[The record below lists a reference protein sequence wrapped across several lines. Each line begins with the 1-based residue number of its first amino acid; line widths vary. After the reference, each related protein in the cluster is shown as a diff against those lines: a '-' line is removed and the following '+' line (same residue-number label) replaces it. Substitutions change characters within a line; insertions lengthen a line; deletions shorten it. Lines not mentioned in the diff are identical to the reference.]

1 MKISTKGRYAL
12 RMMVDLAEHQ
22 NGEYISLKDIA
33 QRQEVSKKY
42 LEQIVPILNK
52 SGFLKTNRGYQGGY
66 MLSKPPRQYTV
77 GDILRLTEGD
87 LAPVPCAAQDPA
99 DCPRSEDCV
108 TLPVFRSFP
117 HGPVQVKLLTGR
129 GVLHIVHR
137 VLHREPVERRVHCV
151 HGALT

>member
-52 SGFLKTNRGYQGGY
+52 SGFLKTNRVINEYLDGITLQDLLDQQRAHYANDY
-66 MLSKPPRQYTV
+66 M
-77 GDILRLTEGD
+77 I
-87 LAPVPCAAQDPA
+87 
-99 DCPRSEDCV
+99 
-108 TLPVFRSFP
+108 
-117 HGPVQVKLLTGR
+117 
-129 GVLHIVHR
+129 
-137 VLHREPVERRVHCV
+137 
-151 HGALT
+151 

>member
-52 SGFLKTNRGYQGGY
+52 SAF
-66 MLSKPPRQYTV
+66 
-77 GDILRLTEGD
+77 
-87 LAPVPCAAQDPA
+87 
-99 DCPRSEDCV
+99 
-108 TLPVFRSFP
+108 
-117 HGPVQVKLLTGR
+117 
-129 GVLHIVHR
+129 
-137 VLHREPVERRVHCV
+137 
-151 HGALT
+151 

>member
-33 QRQEVSKKY
+33 LRQEVSKKY

-66 MLSKPPRQYTV
+66 MLAKPPRQYTV

-99 DCPRSEDCV
+99 DCPRSGLRHAAGLARAE
-108 TLPVFRSFP
+108 PRHQRIP
-117 HGPVQVKLLTGR
+117 RWYHAAGPAR
-129 GVLHIVHR
+129 
-137 VLHREPVERRVHCV
+137 PAA
-151 HGALT
+151 GALCQ

>member
-52 SGFLKTNRGYQGGY
+52 SGFLKTNRG
-66 MLSKPPRQYTV
+66 
-77 GDILRLTEGD
+77 
-87 LAPVPCAAQDPA
+87 
-99 DCPRSEDCV
+99 
-108 TLPVFRSFP
+108 
-117 HGPVQVKLLTGR
+117 
-129 GVLHIVHR
+129 
-137 VLHREPVERRVHCV
+137 
-151 HGALT
+151 

>member
-33 QRQEVSKKY
+33 LRQEVSKKY

-66 MLSKPPRQYTV
+66 MLAKPPRQYTV
-77 GDILRLTEGD
+77 GDILRLAGVGVHTHD
-87 LAPVPCAAQDPA
+87 LVHVGEI
-99 DCPRSEDCV
+99 RSAGIRRTV
-108 TLPVFRSFP
+108 RRFPGRS
-117 HGPVQVKLLTGR
+117 R
-129 GVLHIVHR
+129 
-137 VLHREPVERRVHCV
+137 
-151 HGALT
+151 

>member
-52 SGFLKTNRGYQGGY
+52 SGFLKTNRG
-66 MLSKPPRQYTV
+66 
-77 GDILRLTEGD
+77 
-87 LAPVPCAAQDPA
+87 
-99 DCPRSEDCV
+99 EDCA
-108 TLPVFRSFP
+108 TLPVWR
-117 HGPVQVKLLTGR
+117 GLNRVINEYLDGITLQDLLDQQR
-129 GVLHIVHR
+129 AHYANDYMI
-137 VLHREPVERRVHCV
+137 
-151 HGALT
+151 

>member
-66 MLSKPPRQYTV
+66 MLAKPPRQYTV

-99 DCPRSEDCV
+99 DCPRSEDAPRC
-108 TLPVFRSFP
+108 RS
-117 HGPVQVKLLTGR
+117 
-129 GVLHIVHR
+129 
-137 VLHREPVERRVHCV
+137 
-151 HGALT
+151 GAG

>member
-52 SGFLKTNRGYQGGY
+52 SGFLKTNRGYQGTSCKNCIKIRENCHTAVMNSLQSLASYGIIAIGEKSFTQTSSY
-66 MLSKPPRQYTV
+66 L
-77 GDILRLTEGD
+77 D
-87 LAPVPCAAQDPA
+87 LEVIP
-99 DCPRSEDCV
+99 CPRRN
-108 TLPVFRSFP
+108 P
-117 HGPVQVKLLTGR
+117 
-129 GVLHIVHR
+129 
-137 VLHREPVERRVHCV
+137 
-151 HGALT
+151 

>member
-87 LAPVPCAAQDPA
+87 LAGLARAEPRHQRISRRHHAAGPA
-99 DCPRSEDCV
+99 RPAA
-108 TLPVFRSFP
+108 
-117 HGPVQVKLLTGR
+117 
-129 GVLHIVHR
+129 
-137 VLHREPVERRVHCV
+137 
-151 HGALT
+151 GALCQ

>member
-33 QRQEVSKKY
+33 LRQEVSKKY

-77 GDILRLTEGD
+77 GDILRLTGGTLRPFRARRRTRPTAPQRGLRHAAG
-87 LAPVPCAAQDPA
+87 LARTEPRHQRIPRRHHAAGPA
-99 DCPRSEDCV
+99 
-108 TLPVFRSFP
+108 
-117 HGPVQVKLLTGR
+117 
-129 GVLHIVHR
+129 
-137 VLHREPVERRVHCV
+137 
-151 HGALT
+151 

>member
-33 QRQEVSKKY
+33 LRQEVSKKY

-66 MLSKPPRQYTV
+66 MLAKPPRQYTV
-77 GDILRLTEGD
+77 GDTLRPFRARRRTRPT
-87 LAPVPCAAQDPA
+87 APAARTA
-99 DCPRSEDCV
+99 PRC
-108 TLPVFRSFP
+108 RS
-117 HGPVQVKLLTGR
+117 
-129 GVLHIVHR
+129 
-137 VLHREPVERRVHCV
+137 
-151 HGALT
+151 GAG

>member
-66 MLSKPPRQYTV
+66 MLAKPPRQYTV

-87 LAPVPCAAQDPA
+87 AR
-99 DCPRSEDCV
+99 PRR
-108 TLPVFRSFP
+108 P
-117 HGPVQVKLLTGR
+117 GR
-129 GVLHIVHR
+129 
-137 VLHREPVERRVHCV
+137 
-151 HGALT
+151 